1 MWSVGPAPFSSGKP
15 IGSKNREIIVPEQG
29 IKKVWIR
36 GDSGYRSFSPSAR
49 VGRMKMPGASAISQA
64 PAGRAQPTLVFRQ
77 IVAPVQPGHAFGAA
91 LVESGGQ
98 RTLAGHV
105 TTPLTGKR
113 SRPRRSGAR
122 KIPSRVARS
131 GRRPHAERR
140 GSEIRPRV
148 SGRISF
154 PPSLSSS
161 SQASA
166 GRVAPALT

>member
-1 MWSVGPAPFSSGKP
+1 MTRNEMKDLVEQLHRVWSTGELSAIPEIYAPDFIGHFPAA
-15 IGSKNREIIVPEQG
+15 
-29 IKKVWIR
+29 
-36 GDSGYRSFSPSAR
+36 SPARLSSAR
-49 VGRMKMPGASAISQA
+49 DSRMKMPRGSVSQA
-64 PAGRAQPTLVFRQ
+64 SAGRAQPTLVFRQ
-77 IVAPVQPGHAFGAA
+77 IVAPVQPGHALGAA
-91 LVESGGQ
+91 LIESGAE